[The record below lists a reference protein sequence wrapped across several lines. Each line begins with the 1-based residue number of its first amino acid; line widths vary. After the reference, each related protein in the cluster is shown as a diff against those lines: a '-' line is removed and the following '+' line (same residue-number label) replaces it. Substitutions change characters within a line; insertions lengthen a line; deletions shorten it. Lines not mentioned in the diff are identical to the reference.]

1 MLLNTLYIS
10 YKNGEISAEDYR
22 DNKNKI
28 ETEIENLN
36 NEIIILS
43 STIDNNDKFANNKFI
58 NSFLQYKD
66 FRMLTQDM
74 AKTLIN
80 KIKVFEDNR
89 IEIEMKFKD
98 EFENAVKYIEDNS
111 Q

>member
-1 MLLNTLYIS
+1 M
-10 YKNGEISAEDYR
+10 A
-22 DNKNKI
+22 KI
-28 ETEIENLN
+28 ESPKP
-36 NEIIILS
+36 LS
-43 STIDNNDKFANNKFI
+43 VTNGISEEAKKRIFDKFANNKFI

-66 FRMLTQDM
+66 FSMLTQDM

>member
-1 MLLNTLYIS
+1 
-10 YKNGEISAEDYR
+10 
-22 DNKNKI
+22 
-28 ETEIENLN
+28 
-36 NEIIILS
+36 
-43 STIDNNDKFANNKFI
+43 
-58 NSFLQYKD
+58 
-66 FRMLTQDM
+66 MLTQDM